1 MLNLEILIKIVGGI
15 MDPVAFTIFGIDIMW
30 YGVLISLGVLLGVI
44 FALRECKRI
53 GFKEDDLLDFLLVA
67 IPSAIVGARAYY
79 VIFSWDYYSKNP
91 GEIINIRNGGLAI
104 HGALIAGVIVGVLF
118 CRIRKI
124 NVLKLLDI
132 VMPSVALGQA
142 IGRWGNFINQEA
154 HGGPT
159 NLPWGIMVNGQ
170 KVHPTFLYESIFD
183 FCIFLFLMWFRKN
196 KKTTDGQV
204 LGLYLI
210 LYSAGRFLVEG
221 LRTDSLMFLGMRVAQ
236 LISLAS
242 VLAGVLLLLYIK
254 KKNNSIKN

>member
-1 MLNLEILIKIVGGI
+1 MN
-15 MDPVAFTIFGIDIMW
+15 PVAFTIFGVDIMW
-30 YGVLISLGVLLGVI
+30 YGVLISTGVLLGVV

-53 GFKEDDLLDFLLVA
+53 GFKEDNLLDFLLYA
-67 IPSAIVGARAYY
+67 IPAAIIGARAYY
-79 VIFSWDYYSKNP
+79 VIFSWDFYSKNP
-91 GEIINIRNGGLAI
+91 DQIINIRNGGLAI

-118 CRIRKI
+118 CKKRKI
-124 NVLKLLDI
+124 KVLELLDI

-159 NLPWGIMVNGQ
+159 DLPWGIIVNGQ
-170 KVHPTFLYESIFD
+170 KVHPTFLYESIID
-183 FCIFLFLMWFRKN
+183 LCIFLFLMWFRKN

-210 LYSAGRFLVEG
+210 LYSAGRFFVEG

-236 LISLAS
+236 LISLGS
-242 VLAGVLLLLYIK
+242 ILLGVLLLVYLNK
-254 KKNNSIKN
+254 RKAQK

>member
-1 MLNLEILIKIVGGI
+1 MN
-15 MDPVAFTIFGIDIMW
+15 PVAFTIFGVDIMW
-30 YGVLISLGVLLGVI
+30 YGVLISTGVLLGVV

-53 GFKEDDLLDFLLVA
+53 GFKEDNLLDFLLYA
-67 IPSAIVGARAYY
+67 IPAAIIGARAYY
-79 VIFSWDYYSKNP
+79 VIFSWDFYSKNP
-91 GEIINIRNGGLAI
+91 DQIINIRNGGLAI

-118 CRIRKI
+118 CKKRKI
-124 NVLKLLDI
+124 KVLELLDI

-159 NLPWGIMVNGQ
+159 DLPWGIIVNGQ
-170 KVHPTFLYESIFD
+170 KVHPTFLYESIID
-183 FCIFLFLMWFRKN
+183 LCIFLFLMWFRKN

-210 LYSAGRFLVEG
+210 FYSAGRFFVEG

-236 LISLAS
+236 LISLGS
-242 VLAGVLLLLYIK
+242 ILLGVILLVYLNK